1 MAEEPVAAA
10 VEPSPIA
17 TEPSPLAT
25 ALPPAATEPT
35 PDAVASA
42 VGIDGLALKY
52 RVPLVLMFSMA
63 TLVAFNWLMLTASVS
78 STPAATLVIR
88 RFRFELPT
96 ETVFSTSAT
105 EPYPNAM
112 LPSAVALAELPSATL
127 FFPLAV
133 E

>member
-1 MAEEPVAAA
+1 MPCATLVIFRSLPALPTETVLLSVAMEPAPRATAFSAPSTTLAPEPIAVLLVAVAATLAPWPMAEEPVAAA

-63 TLVAFNWLMLTASVS
+63 TLVAFN
-78 STPAATLVIR
+78 
-88 RFRFELPT
+88 
-96 ETVFSTSAT
+96 
-105 EPYPNAM
+105 
-112 LPSAVALAELPSATL
+112 
-127 FFPLAV
+127 
-133 E
+133 